1 MFTLI
6 NSFSLK
12 KKQMGENC
20 LTVFSLLA
28 QCLAMLLSY
37 IFFIHVCM
45 CVYVMYACINAHAHL
60 IKLLLLL
67 LFLLLS
73 LNFLLSNLQ
82 M

>member
-1 MFTLI
+1 
-6 NSFSLK
+6 
-12 KKQMGENC
+12 MGENC
-20 LTVFSLLA
+20 LTIFSLHACRFLA

-45 CVYVMYACINAHAHL
+45 CVYVMYTCINAHAHL

-73 LNFLLSNLQ
+73 LNCLLSNLQ